1 MKAIKT
7 NAEYEAAIS
16 EIHDLMIKGEA
27 NLNDK
32 ELKKIRNMSL
42 YVQAYERKIYPVE
55 APKTLAGMIELK
67 MYEKKLNQ
75 EKLAKK
81 LKISPAKFSLIVN
94 GKQKPD
100 VGFLK
105 GIRKELDI
113 SADFILDHV

>member
-1 MKAIKT
+1 
-7 NAEYEAAIS
+7 
-16 EIHDLMIKGEA
+16 
-27 NLNDK
+27 
-32 ELKKIRNMSL
+32 
-42 YVQAYERKIYPVE
+42 
-55 APKTLAGMIELK
+55 

-81 LKISPAKFSLIVN
+81 LNISPAKFSLILR

-105 GIRKELDI
+105 GIRNELGI